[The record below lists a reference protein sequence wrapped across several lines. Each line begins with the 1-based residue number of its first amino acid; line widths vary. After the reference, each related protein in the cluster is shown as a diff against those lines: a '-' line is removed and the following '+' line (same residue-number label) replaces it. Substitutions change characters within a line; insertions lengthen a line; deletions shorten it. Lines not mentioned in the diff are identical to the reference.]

1 MYSPKYP
8 EYIEK
13 IIKRFSAAGE
23 QAFIVGGCLRD
34 GMLGKSPDDFD
45 MATSALP
52 ERTMEIFS
60 DERLITNGLKHGTV
74 TVIMDSHPVEIT
86 TFRVDGEYSDS
97 RHPDAVS
104 FTARIEDDLARR
116 DFTVNAMAYNRE
128 AGLIDPFGG
137 RDDLGAGI
145 LRAVG
150 EPERRFD
157 EDALRIMRAF
167 RFSAQLGF
175 EIDAA
180 TLEGAR
186 AKRDGLANIARERI
200 GVELVKLITSPSPVS
215 AIEKMTELCIMP
227 YVCDGLVLNETIL
240 KRIAEMPPAPSAR
253 LGFLLSATDTETAR
267 RILRG
272 LRLSTK
278 TVSGAIAV
286 IEGSRT
292 CISDMREAGRFAA
305 RFGAAA
311 NDAALA
317 SELLGVS
324 PAGAAELVG
333 KWQTLP
339 HTLGD
344 LDIGGSDIIALGASG
359 KEIGQILNRLLD
371 AVLSAPEQ
379 NEKEILLT
387 LAKKEIAKI
396 RESEKTNGNN

>member
-1 MYSPKYP
+1 MYSPQYP

-13 IIKRFSAAGE
+13 IIKRFAAADE

-34 GMLGKSPDDFD
+34 RMLGKTPDDFD

-86 TFRVDGEYSDS
+86 TFRVDGKYSDS

-104 FTARIEDDLARR
+104 FTANIEDDLARR

-150 EPERRFD
+150 DPELRFD

-175 EIDAA
+175 KIEDA
-180 TLEGAR
+180 TLNGAR
-186 AKRDGLANIARERI
+186 RKRDGLANIARERI
-200 GVELVKLITSPSPVS
+200 GVEFVKLITSPSPDSVLR
-215 AIEKMTELCIMP
+215 KMSELGIMP
-227 YVCDGLVLNETIL
+227 YVCDGLALNEIIL
-240 KRIAEMPPAPSAR
+240 NKIVNIPPVPSAR
-253 LGFLLSATDTETAR
+253 LGFLLSLTDTDKAR
-267 RILRG
+267 SILRE
-272 LRLSTK
+272 LRVSTK
-278 TVSGAIAV
+278 ISSGAIAV
-286 IEGSRT
+286 VEGSRIS
-292 CISDMREAGRFAA
+292 ISDMNEAGRFAA
-305 RFGAAA
+305 RFGVAAY
-311 NDAALA
+311 DAALA

-324 PAGAAELVG
+324 PNGAAELVK
-333 KWQTLP
+333 KWQDLP
-339 HTLGD
+339 HTLRD
-344 LDIGGSDIIALGASG
+344 LDIGGADIIALGASG
-359 KEIGQILNRLLD
+359 KEIGEVLNRLLD
-371 AVLSAPEQ
+371 AVISAPEQ
-379 NEKEILLT
+379 NKKERLIS
-387 LAKKEIAKI
+387 LAKKEIIKI
-396 RESEKTNGNN
+396 RESENK

>member
-1 MYSPKYP
+1 MYSLEYP

-34 GMLGKSPDDFD
+34 RMLGKAPDDFD

-86 TFRVDGEYSDS
+86 TFRVDGAYSDS

-128 AGLIDPFGG
+128 AGLVDPFGG
-137 RDDLGAGI
+137 RDDLRAGI

-150 EPERRFD
+150 EPELRFD

-175 EIDAA
+175 TIDAA

-186 AKRDGLANIARERI
+186 AKKDGLANIARERI
-200 GVELVKLITSPSPVS
+200 GVEFVKLITSPSPVS
-215 AIEKMTELCIMP
+215 AIEKMTELGIIPC
-227 YVCDGLVLNETIL
+227 VCDGLVLNETIL
-240 KRIAEMPPAPSAR
+240 KKITKMPPSPSAR
-253 LGFLLSATDTETAR
+253 LGFLLSATDTDTAR

-286 IEGSRT
+286 IEGSRA
-292 CISDMREAGRFAA
+292 CISDMSEAGRFAA
-305 RFGAAA
+305 RFGASAC
-311 NDAALA
+311 DAALA
-317 SELLGVS
+317 SELLGSS
-324 PAGAAELVG
+324 PEGAAELVG

-344 LDIGGSDIIALGASG
+344 LDIGGADIIALGASG
-359 KEIGQILNRLLD
+359 KEIGEVLNRLLD

-379 NEKEILLT
+379 NKKDILLS
-387 LAKKEIAKI
+387 LAKKEIIKI
-396 RESEKTNGNN
+396 RESEHK